1 MTKARDLGDFIS
13 DGTIAET
20 VTADGLNLGDNEK
33 IQLGAS
39 QDLQIYHDGSNSY
52 IDDQGAGNLFVQAS
66 NVLWLRDASGTAY
79 FSGTSG
85 NEVALYHNGSEKL
98 ATTSTGVDI
107 TGTIAVSGD
116 FNATSGTFTVQ
127 SNGTDILNVT
137 STVMSPQTDGAIS
150 IGSASNAFNDLHLD
164 GSAYV
169 GGNFGV
175 GTSSPATQ
183 ASVQNASTSLG
194 LEIDTTSGFASG
206 PTLRG
211 YYRAG
216 SSYKPI
222 AMTGST
228 VHFGIND
235 VEKMRIGPSGQIG
248 LSGANYG
255 TAGQVLTSGGS
266 GAAPAWADAGSA
278 ADEVELAITETIA
291 AGDAMQLNSD
301 GSIDKVFETSTT
313 QTAAAINFLRDSG
326 IALQAP
332 RLYFFPNSANKFI
345 MLYLD
350 NSNSYPT
357 VVVGEIS
364 GTSISYGTPVVIRSS
379 NCPYPSPSLAIDH
392 NDPSKFVVLYANS
405 QTATGH
411 MKLCSVSGTTIT
423 ILSGEYDLATGK
435 VEQSDIKFIPGN
447 GSPSAFVA
455 AFRDPSAGDKGRY
468 MYGSYSGTTFTF
480 QTVVNMCSNQNVR
493 NMSIAFNTD
502 DPSKFATLS
511 VAGNDYPVIELSSIS
526 GTTITPLSQFTMT
539 DSTGA
544 SNWSSEAPGLV
555 YDNESGHYLGA
566 IRKTSGSTL
575 QVGAFSVSGSTISKV
590 SNPTNFGEA
599 GSNIQE
605 LGIAGDTVYGSQQ
618 FVVQYAVYSNPTTKI
633 FEYDGSGGFTTID
646 TYTHGSSY
654 SQSYFTASFSPV
666 GDGRFITG
674 FRDTLS
680 TGGRVGV
687 GTMGVDVLTT
697 NLDITKLHGIAQ
709 EAGVNG
715 NSISVAFGGIDETQ
729 TGMTPGSTLYIQGDG
744 SLGTTSTD
752 AKKIGRAITAT
763 KLIIDS
769 SQ

>member
-39 QDLQIYHDGSNSY
+39 QDLQ
-52 IDDQGAGNLFVQAS
+52 
-66 NVLWLRDASGTAY
+66 
-79 FSGTSG
+79 
-85 NEVALYHNGSEKL
+85 LYHNGSASYITDQGSGNLVLGAADSIIFQNAAHNENMLVASQNGAVSLYHDNAVKF
-98 ATTSTGVDI
+98 ATSSTGATV

-137 STVMSPQTDGAIS
+137 STLMSPQTDGAIS
-150 IGSASNAFNDLHLD
+150 LGSASNAFNDLHLD
-164 GSAYV
+164 GSVYAELIRNNDDTDTYIQWPGSNTLAFNT
-169 GGNFGV
+169 GG
-175 GTSSPATQ
+175 S
-183 ASVQNASTSLG
+183 
-194 LEIDTTSGFASG
+194 E
-206 PTLRG
+206 R
-211 YYRAG
+211 
-216 SSYKPI
+216 
-222 AMTGST
+222 
-228 VHFGIND
+228 
-235 VEKMRIGPSGQIG
+235 MRIGSSGQIG

-255 TAGQVLTSGGS
+255 TAGQVLTSSGS

-291 AGDAMQLNSD
+291 AGDSMQLNSD

-313 QTAAAINFLRDSG
+313 QTAAAINFLRNSG
-326 IALQAP
+326 IALNAP

-654 SQSYFTASFSPV
+654 FQSYFTASFSPV

-680 TGGRVGV
+680 TGGRVGA

>member
-39 QDLQIYHDGSNSY
+39 QDLQ
-52 IDDQGAGNLFVQAS
+52 
-66 NVLWLRDASGTAY
+66 
-79 FSGTSG
+79 
-85 NEVALYHNGSEKL
+85 LYHNGSASYITDQGSGNLVLGAADSIIFQNAAHNENMLVASQNGAVSLYHDNAVKF
-98 ATTSTGVDI
+98 ATSSTGATV

-137 STVMSPQTDGAIS
+137 STLMSPQTDGAIS
-150 IGSASNAFNDLHLD
+150 LGSASNAFNDLHLD
-164 GSAYV
+164 GSVYAELIRNNDDTNTYIQWPGSNTLAFNT
-169 GGNFGV
+169 GG
-175 GTSSPATQ
+175 S
-183 ASVQNASTSLG
+183 
-194 LEIDTTSGFASG
+194 E
-206 PTLRG
+206 R
-211 YYRAG
+211 
-216 SSYKPI
+216 
-222 AMTGST
+222 
-228 VHFGIND
+228 
-235 VEKMRIGPSGQIG
+235 MRIGSSGQIG

-255 TAGQVLTSGGS
+255 TAGQVLTSSGS

-291 AGDAMQLNSD
+291 AGDSMQLNSD

-313 QTAAAINFLRDSG
+313 QTAAAINFLRNSG
-326 IALQAP
+326 IALNAP

-654 SQSYFTASFSPV
+654 FQSYFTASFSPV

-680 TGGRVGV
+680 TGGRVGA

>member
-39 QDLQIYHDGSNSY
+39 QDLQ
-52 IDDQGAGNLFVQAS
+52 
-66 NVLWLRDASGTAY
+66 
-79 FSGTSG
+79 
-85 NEVALYHNGSEKL
+85 LYHNGSASYITDQGSGNLVLGAADSIIFQNAAHNENMLVASQNGAVSLYHDNAVKF
-98 ATTSTGVDI
+98 ATSSTGATV

-137 STVMSPQTDGAIS
+137 STLMSPQTDGAIS
-150 IGSASNAFNDLHLD
+150 LGSASNAFNDLHLD
-164 GSAYV
+164 GSVYAELIRNNDDTDTYIQWPGSNTLAFNT
-169 GGNFGV
+169 GG
-175 GTSSPATQ
+175 S
-183 ASVQNASTSLG
+183 
-194 LEIDTTSGFASG
+194 E
-206 PTLRG
+206 R
-211 YYRAG
+211 
-216 SSYKPI
+216 
-222 AMTGST
+222 
-228 VHFGIND
+228 
-235 VEKMRIGPSGQIG
+235 MRIGSSGQIG

-255 TAGQVLTSGGS
+255 TAGQVLTSSGS

-291 AGDAMQLNSD
+291 AGDSMQLNSD

-313 QTAAAINFLRDSG
+313 QTAAAINFLRNSG
-326 IALQAP
+326 IALNAP

-654 SQSYFTASFSPV
+654 FQSYFTASFSPV
-666 GDGRFITG
+666 GDGIFITG
-674 FRDTLS
+674 FRDSLS
-680 TGGRVGV
+680 SGGRVGA

>member
-39 QDLQIYHDGSNSY
+39 QDLQ
-52 IDDQGAGNLFVQAS
+52 
-66 NVLWLRDASGTAY
+66 
-79 FSGTSG
+79 
-85 NEVALYHNGSEKL
+85 LYHNGSASYITDQGSGNLVLGAADSIIFQNAAHNENMLVASQNGAVSLYHDNAVKF
-98 ATTSTGVDI
+98 ATSSTGATV

-137 STVMSPQTDGAIS
+137 STLMSPQTDGAIS
-150 IGSASNAFNDLHLD
+150 LGSASNAFNDLHLD
-164 GSAYV
+164 GSVYAELIRNNDDTDTYIQWPGSNTLAFNT
-169 GGNFGV
+169 GG
-175 GTSSPATQ
+175 S
-183 ASVQNASTSLG
+183 
-194 LEIDTTSGFASG
+194 E
-206 PTLRG
+206 R
-211 YYRAG
+211 
-216 SSYKPI
+216 
-222 AMTGST
+222 
-228 VHFGIND
+228 
-235 VEKMRIGPSGQIG
+235 MRIGSSGQIG

-255 TAGQVLTSGGS
+255 TAGQVLTSSGS

-291 AGDAMQLNSD
+291 AGDSMQLNSD

-313 QTAAAINFLRDSG
+313 QTAAAINFLRNSG
-326 IALQAP
+326 IALNAP

-680 TGGRVGV
+680 TGGRVGA

>member
-39 QDLQIYHDGSNSY
+39 QDLQ
-52 IDDQGAGNLFVQAS
+52 
-66 NVLWLRDASGTAY
+66 
-79 FSGTSG
+79 
-85 NEVALYHNGSEKL
+85 LYHNGSASYITDQGSGNLVLGAADSIIFQNAAHNENMLVASQNGAVSLYHDNAVKF
-98 ATTSTGVDI
+98 ATSSTGATV

-137 STVMSPQTDGAIS
+137 STLMSPQTDGAIS
-150 IGSASNAFNDLHLD
+150 LGSASNAFNDLHLD
-164 GSAYV
+164 GSVYAELIRNNDDTDTYIQWPGSNTLAFNT
-169 GGNFGV
+169 GG
-175 GTSSPATQ
+175 S
-183 ASVQNASTSLG
+183 
-194 LEIDTTSGFASG
+194 E
-206 PTLRG
+206 R
-211 YYRAG
+211 
-216 SSYKPI
+216 
-222 AMTGST
+222 
-228 VHFGIND
+228 
-235 VEKMRIGPSGQIG
+235 MRIGSSGQIG

-266 GAAPAWADAGSA
+266 GGAPAWADAGSA

-291 AGDAMQLNSD
+291 AGDSMQLNSD

-313 QTAAAINFLRDSG
+313 QTAAAINFLRNSG
-326 IALQAP
+326 IALNAP

-654 SQSYFTASFSPV
+654 FQSYFTASFSPV

-680 TGGRVGV
+680 TGGRVGA